1 MSTTRAQKLF
11 EDWIEALQKIPD
23 LKPESLLDGENDE
36 VQRLYMQIVDDY
48 RALQQG
54 RPSSH
59 AIPGTA
65 SGQQVVGGYR
75 LVREI
80 GRGGMGV
87 VWQATDERA
96 DDDASGSSTQPRPPE
111 VAIKLLHPFLGISG
125 TSWQRFHREAELAQR
140 LDHSAIVKVHGVGE
154 ADGTPFLV
162 QELVADGRTLAD
174 RIREEDADEA
184 LPSGHFH
191 DLARM
196 FAQLADAL
204 HYAHQQGVV
213 HRDIKPGNILL
224 DGERVCLADFGLAF
238 AADLPAL
245 SRTGEVLGTPAYMS
259 PEQLDGTA
267 RTTTQ
272 GDGDDDA
279 ITAASKEAV
288 ASDVWSLGATMYE
301 SLTLQRA
308 FPGDTREQIVQNI
321 KLHEPVAPRLHRS
334 RVPRELA
341 LICLKALRKNPAK
354 RYASM
359 AELGADLNRFIDGR
373 SVQARPVS
381 GFSRTKLWMLR
392 HPAAS
397 AGLLVAAVAMV
408 MLAGLAI
415 YAQAGWR
422 RAKDEAAVATQRQQT
437 AERIEEFFAGLF
449 ARMGPSGKAN
459 LQTPALEL
467 LEMAEQEL
475 EQVEAAVSGHGAANG
490 SDHEL
495 ADEPAVR
502 AGLWMALGS
511 LHAGLGHNQRAEEL
525 LTRALAM
532 HEEFIGPIDQR
543 TLKAHNQLAQLL
555 VGRAK
560 FEEAEQHYLA
570 SQRGHDELYGAD
582 SPKAL
587 ENQGNLAFLYWRQ
600 KRLREAEP
608 LLRNS
613 LRGTLAVWGDDH
625 FHTWSARSN
634 LAALLVANNKPDEAE
649 PMLRAV
655 VARRL
660 ASEGEHSPATISAR
674 SLLAAAVK
682 DQGGGEFAESV
693 NAEAKLSEAEAM
705 YRSILESCTVTYA
718 DDHPTPAAAKHNL
731 GILLAETNR
740 LSEAADF
747 LEQAWRTR
755 NAKLRKDHPD
765 TANTLRNLK
774 VVWERLG
781 WDVEEQLS
789 RLGGS

>member
-1 MSTTRAQKLF
+1 MSLQRAQELF

-23 LKPESLLDGENDE
+23 LKPESLLDGEEEE
-36 VQRLYMQIVDDY
+36 VRRLYLEIVDDF

-59 AIPGTA
+59 AISGVPG
-65 SGQQVVGGYR
+65 SHKIVDGYR
-75 LVREI
+75 LVREL

-87 VWQATDERA
+87 VWLAVDAGVGVLA
-96 DDDASGSSTQPRPPE
+96 DDDTSIRRPT
-111 VAIKLLHPFLGISG
+111 VAIKLLHPYLGISSS
-125 TSWQRFHREAELAQR
+125 SWKRFHREAELAQR
-140 LDHSAIVKVHGVGE
+140 LQHPAIVQVLGVGD

-162 QELVADGRTLAD
+162 QELIGDGLTLAD
-174 RIREEDADEA
+174 RIREEDLDEA
-184 LPSGHFH
+184 LPSGHFQ
-191 DLARM
+191 DVARL
-196 FAQLADAL
+196 FAELADAL
-204 HYAHQQGVV
+204 QYAHEQGVF
-213 HRDIKPGNILL
+213 HRDLKPSNILL
-224 DGERVCLADFGLAF
+224 EGDQAKLADFGLAF

-259 PEQLDGTA
+259 PEQLMGRFSA
-267 RTTTQ
+267 Q
-272 GDGDDDA
+272 
-279 ITAASKEAV
+279 
-288 ASDVWSLGATMYE
+288 SDVWSFGATLYE
-301 SLTLQRA
+301 VLTLQRA

-321 KLHEPVAPRLHRS
+321 QLHEPVAPRLHRS

-359 AELGADLNRFIDGR
+359 AQMAADLRRYLDGQ
-373 SVQARPVS
+373 SVHAKSIS
-381 GFSRTKLWMLR
+381 GMSRMRLWMRR

-397 AGLLVAAVAMV
+397 AGLVVATVAMA

-422 RAKDEAAVATQRQQT
+422 RAEDEAALALARQQT
-437 AERIEEFFAGLF
+437 AESIEQFFAGLF
-449 ARMGPSGKAN
+449 SRMGPSGKAN

-475 EQVEAAVSGHGAANG
+475 EQVEASATAGEDA
-490 SDHEL
+490 DHEL

-511 LHAGLGHNQRAEEL
+511 LHAGLGHNERAEEL

-532 HEEFIGPIDQR
+532 HEEHIGPMDQR
-543 TLKAHNQLAQLL
+543 TLKAHNQLAQLF

-560 FEEAEQHYLA
+560 FEEAERHYLA
-570 SQRGHDELYGAD
+570 AQRGHDELYGAE

-600 KRLREAEP
+600 KRFEEAEP

-613 LRGTLAVWGDDH
+613 LRGTLAEWGDDH

-634 LAALLVANNKPDEAE
+634 LAALLIANGKAAEAE

-655 VARRL
+655 VARRM

-682 DQGGGEFAESV
+682 DQEKLAEAESIYRAILV
-693 NAEAKLSEAEAM
+693 SCEA
-705 YRSILESCTVTYA
+705 TYGA
-718 DDHPTPAAAKHNL
+718 DHPTPAGAKHNL
-731 GILLAETNR
+731 GILLAETDR
-740 LSEAADF
+740 YQEAADY
-747 LEQAWRTR
+747 LQQAWMTR
-755 NAKLRKDHPD
+755 KAKLRSNHPD
-765 TANTLRNLK
+765 TASTLRNLK
-774 VVWERLG
+774 VVWNKLG
-781 WDVEEQLS
+781 LDVEAEIDKAKN
-789 RLGGS
+789 

>member
-1 MSTTRAQKLF
+1 MSTQRAQQLF
-11 EDWIEALQKIPD
+11 EDWIEALQKVPD
-23 LKPESLLDGENDE
+23 LKPESIVDGESFE
-36 VQRLYMQIVDDY
+36 VRELFMQIVDDY

-59 AIPGTA
+59 AIPGIA
-65 SGQQVVGGYR
+65 SSHPTLDGYR

-87 VWQATDERA
+87 VWRAVDE
-96 DDDASGSSTQPRPPE
+96 SSSEDSAEARPAE
-111 VAIKLLHPFLGISG
+111 VAIKVLHPFLGISE
-125 TSWQRFHREAELAQR
+125 TSWQRFRREAELAQR
-140 LDHSAIVKVHGVGE
+140 LDHPAIVKVHDVGE
-154 ADGTPFLV
+154 ADGSPYLV

-184 LPSGHFH
+184 LPSGHFQL
-191 DLARM
+191 LAQM
-196 FAQLADAL
+196 FADIADAL
-204 HYAHQQGVV
+204 QYAHEQGVM
-213 HRDIKPGNILL
+213 HRDVKPGNILL
-224 DGERVCLADFGLAF
+224 DGDRACLADFGLAF
-238 AADLPAL
+238 AGDLPAL

-259 PEQLDGTA
+259 PEQLDGTV
-267 RTTTQ
+267 R
-272 GDGDDDA
+272 
-279 ITAASKEAV
+279 KEGAV
-288 ASDVWSLGATMYE
+288 GTDIWSLGATLYE
-301 SLTLQRA
+301 ALTLQRA

-341 LICLKALRKNPAK
+341 LISLKALRKNPAK

-359 AELGADLNRFIDGR
+359 AEFSADLKRFLQGR
-373 SVQARPVS
+373 SVQARPV
-381 GFSRTKLWMLR
+381 GGLSRTRLWMRR

-397 AGLLVAAVAMV
+397 AGLVVAAVAMV

-415 YAQAGWR
+415 YAQTGWS
-422 RAKDEAAVATQRQQT
+422 RAEDEAALALQRQQT
-437 AERIEEFFAGLF
+437 AERIEDFFAGLF
-449 ARMGPSGKAN
+449 SRMGPSGEAN

-475 EQVEAAVSGHGAANG
+475 EEVEAALDSADSTDGRASSSAAF
-490 SDHEL
+490 DHEL
-495 ADEPAVR
+495 ANEPAVR

-511 LHAGLGHNQRAEEL
+511 LHAGLGHNERAEEL

-532 HEEFIGPIDQR
+532 HEEHIGPMDQR
-543 TLKAHNQLAQLL
+543 TLKAHNQLAQLF

-560 FEEAEQHYLA
+560 FAEAEKHYLA
-570 SQRGHDELYGAD
+570 AQRGHDELYGAE

-600 KRLREAEP
+600 KRLEEAEP

-613 LRGTLAVWGDDH
+613 LRGTLAEWGDDH

-634 LAALLVANNKPDEAE
+634 LAALLVANGKPAEAE

-655 VARRL
+655 VARRQ

-682 DQGGGEFAESV
+682 DQDKI
-693 NAEAKLSEAEAM
+693 AEAETM
-705 YRSILESCTVTYA
+705 YRKILDSCAQTYA
-718 DDHPTPAAAKHNL
+718 ADHPTPAGAKHNL
-731 GILLAETNR
+731 GVLLAETDR
-740 LSEAADF
+740 YQEAADY

-755 NAKLRKDHPD
+755 NAKLREGHPD
-765 TANTLRNLK
+765 TAKTLRNLK
-774 VVWERLG
+774 FVWEKLG
-781 WDVEEQLS
+781 VDISKEMERIQS
-789 RLGGS
+789 G